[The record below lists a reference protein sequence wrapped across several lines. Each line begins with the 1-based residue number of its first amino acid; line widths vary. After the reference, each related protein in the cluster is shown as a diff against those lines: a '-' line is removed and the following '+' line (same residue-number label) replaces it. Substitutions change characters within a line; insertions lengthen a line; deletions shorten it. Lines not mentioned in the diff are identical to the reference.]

1 MIAEARRGR
10 RVPQRSRI
18 VARSLTL
25 SLCCAW
31 LAASTALAQPRALPL
46 DGIAAVIGASA
57 PEPAADIVLR
67 SDVELRARMLLAGES
82 RGDALPLGALPDALV
97 HASLQEIIGE
107 VLIAREAKRVQV
119 TSPSAAET
127 QRERDRMVRAA
138 GGEARVEALLAA
150 LGASDDEIDVVARR
164 RAVVSAF
171 LNANLE
177 GVTTVTQAELEQAL
191 AARAGAEGELEA
203 GSLEQL
209 RADLSRAA
217 LTRAVQRWVVMLRA
231 RTPLR
236 VYAAR

>member
-1 MIAEARRGR
+1 V
-10 RVPQRSRI
+10 RVHVRAVA
-18 VARSLTL
+18 VARGIL
-25 SLCCAW
+25 
-31 LAASTALAQPRALPL
+31 LAACCSLLVPSSSRAQARAVPL

-57 PEPAADIVLR
+57 PEPSADIVLR
-67 SDVELRARMLLAGES
+67 SDVELRARMLLAGETN
-82 RGDALPLGALPDALV
+82 GDALPLGALPDALLD
-97 HASLQEIIGE
+97 ASLQEIIGE

-119 TSPSAAET
+119 TSPSVAET
-127 QRERDRMVRAA
+127 QRERDRIVRSA
-138 GGEARVEALLAA
+138 GGEARVEALLEA
-150 LGASDDEIDVVARR
+150 LGASDDELDIVARR
-164 RAVVSAF
+164 RAVVAAF

-191 AARAGAEGELEA
+191 AARLQEGGEAEQ

-236 VYAAR
+236 VYAGR

>member
-1 MIAEARRGR
+1 
-10 RVPQRSRI
+10 VPRC
-18 VARSLTL
+18 T
-25 SLCCAW
+25 
-31 LAASTALAQPRALPL
+31 LAACVFALSCSTLGSARAEPRALPL

-57 PEPAADIVLR
+57 PEPSADIVLR
-67 SDVELRARMLLAGES
+67 SDAELRARMLLAGE
-82 RGDALPLGALPDALV
+82 RPNDALPLGPLPDALV
-97 HASLQEIIGE
+97 NASLQEIIGE

-127 QRERDRMVRAA
+127 QRERDRIVRAA
-138 GGEARVEALLAA
+138 GGEARVEALLSA
-150 LGASDDEIDVVARR
+150 LGASDDELDVVARR
-164 RAVVSAF
+164 RAVVASF

-191 AARAGAEGELEA
+191 AARASAEGELQP

-209 RADLSRAA
+209 RADLTRAA

-236 VYAAR
+236 IYASR